1 MIKLNEGDDI
11 MSKERAIKINL
22 GIAIILF
29 IGMTWFTSEST
40 ILLDNNIV
48 AGVVYSTKIYGIG
61 DYILSIMFGLGLLL
75 QLNKLLKYLWS
86 YIEVK

>member
-1 MIKLNEGDDI
+1 